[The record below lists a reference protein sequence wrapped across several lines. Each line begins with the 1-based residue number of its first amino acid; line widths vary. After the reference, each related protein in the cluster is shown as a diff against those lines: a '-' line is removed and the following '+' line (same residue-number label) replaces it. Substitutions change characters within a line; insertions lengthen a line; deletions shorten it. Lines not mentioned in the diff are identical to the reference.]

1 VVAAVLL
8 AQGFPVWVGVS
19 AALGIGLVGGVLNG
33 VLVAYLGILPF
44 VATLGTLTVFS
55 GLAFFISGGA
65 TIFGRDIPKP
75 FADFSRQGIPL
86 DWLGLTD
93 VKLPLLTLV
102 AVLVLLIVWVMLEHT
117 SYGRRLYA
125 IGGNREAA
133 HLAGVRVRRLRLSA
147 FAVTGFGAAVA
158 GLMYASRVASANPTQ
173 GAGLMLDAIAAVFL
187 GMTMGREGE
196 PRVLATLVGVLILGI
211 LDNGLT
217 QMQVD
222 SYVREMLVGSIV
234 IAAVATSSLGRR
246 G

>member
-1 VVAAVLL
+1 MKT
-8 AQGFPVWVGVS
+8 WRRRS
-19 AALGIGLVGGVLNG
+19 ACAMAG
-33 VLVAYLGILPF
+33 
-44 VATLGTLTVFS
+44 
-55 GLAFFISGGA
+55 
-65 TIFGRDIPKP
+65 
-75 FADFSRQGIPL
+75 
-86 DWLGLTD
+86 
-93 VKLPLLTLV
+93 
-102 AVLVLLIVWVMLEHT
+102 LVLLIVWVLLEHT

-125 IGGNREAA
+125 IGGNIEAA
-133 HLAGVRVRRLRLSA
+133 HLAGVRVRQLRLSA

-187 GMTMGREGE
+187 GMTMGKEGE